1 MTTEQVAKV
10 AFVTA
15 NEGVE
20 EVELTSPWESV
31 SGAGATPVHIATEAG
46 KVQAF
51 NHLDK
56 AGVFEATLTTADA
69 DADDFIGLVLPG
81 GVANADTIRSDED
94 AVRLVRQFFSE
105 GKPVAVICHG
115 SWLLVEADAVRS
127 RRITSWPTLRTDLT
141 NAGAAWVDEEVV
153 VCTEARST
161 LVSSRKPDDLPAFE
175 QAMRSAFGLA

>member
-1 MTTEQVAKV
+1 MTDASGGKV

-31 SGAGATPVHIATEAG
+31 ADAGATPVHIATEAG

-56 AGVFEATLTTADA
+56 AGVFEATVATADA
-69 DADDFIGLVLPG
+69 DADDYIGLVLPG
-81 GVANADTIRSDED
+81 GVANADTIRTDED
-94 AVRLVRQFFSE
+94 AVRLVRQFFAE

-115 SWLLVEADAVRS
+115 PWLLVEADAVRG

-141 NAGAAWVDEEVV
+141 NAGASWVDEEVV
-153 VCTEARST
+153 VCTEGRST

-175 QAMRSAFGLA
+175 RELRAAFGLH